1 MSDCG
6 CGSSDGNC
14 TDNLDSNAKNAQ
26 VTGNI
31 NYDGSPISCAID
43 NSIDIATNE
52 SFNNIIKKILDKLCV
67 VSKPQSYLAHTSK
80 DHALTEAINVRQTLN
95 LVEFTGINNLKDNE
109 MIRVVY
115 SGKMSTVATTGGLD
129 IDARVYGKDSA
140 GSYTTP
146 TNFLIWNVA
155 AGNTVT
161 DQFWVK
167 MEIIKISNTVLHFNI
182 YAKSRLDYFALNVS
196 NTNIAM
202 ADLSSHELVID
213 FTALRTDASDVFE
226 LEYVSMEHVRP

>member
-14 TDNLDSNAKNAQ
+14 TDNLNSNSKNAQ

-31 NYDGSPISCAID
+31 NYDGANISCATD
-43 NSIDIATNE
+43 SSINITTNE

-80 DHALTEAINVRQTLN
+80 DHALTEAVSVRQTLN
-95 LVEFTGINNLKDNE
+95 LEEFTGVNNLKDNE

-140 GSYTTP
+140 GGYTTP
-146 TNFLIWNVA
+146 TNFLVWNVA

-167 MEIIKISNTVLHFNI
+167 MEIIKVSNTILHFNI
-182 YAKSRLDYFALNVS
+182 YAKSRLDYFPLNVS
-196 NTNIAM
+196 NNNVSM
-202 ADLSSHELVID
+202 ADLSSHELVLD